1 MITVSLVL
9 IIVIYTKIPR
19 IDEIGH
25 NLIDIEKSLH
35 RTNVDVSFYEGFYV
49 IAFQLLLVNGRS

>member
-9 IIVIYTKIPR
+9 IIVIYTKITR

-25 NLIDIEKSLH
+25 NLIDIEKSLN